1 MKYLPG
7 SGEAWMH
14 CLIKKGMP
22 YSFLMRRPNIPS
34 CVITMEISIERSL
47 CTQQRRQTG
56 FQLGQP
62 PNGRYPPQSGRC
74 LPQAENFEEKPL
86 LFLISL
92 LR

>member
-1 MKYLPG
+1 
-7 SGEAWMH
+7 
-14 CLIKKGMP
+14 
-22 YSFLMRRPNIPS
+22 
-34 CVITMEISIERSL
+34 MEISIERSL